1 MTTQYH
7 VIQLSIITPQ
17 HNRQYGDSAA
27 SKYIHIN
34 YFNHEEYILITLDI
48 FILCT
53 MLAFHKVVS
62 RALVFPKISRRLSTE
77 VFWCVGVL
85 SVGANELCSHKKSEK
100 N

>member
-7 VIQLSIITPQ
+7 NSTYPLTITLQHNPPMEIQLHQNT
-17 HNRQYGDSAA
+17 YT
-27 SKYIHIN
+27 YC
-34 YFNHEEYILITLDI
+34 FNHEEYILITLDI
-48 FILCT
+48 SILCT
-53 MLAFHKVVS
+53 MLAFHEVVS
-62 RALVFPKISRRLSTE
+62 RAPVFPKLSRRLSTE